1 MTKHETT
8 TRTPAISVETD
19 IENMAL
25 AITFAN
31 GNTLALTTAML
42 SVEVANHAMLHGL
55 KQKLVD
61 AAAISRNPDTGRSAT
76 IDDKEAAVREVFE
89 RIIGP
94 DGRWNKGRGDG
105 EGNTGGL
112 LLSALCQLYPTKT
125 TADLRAWLATKSNEQ
140 KKALRDTPKIA
151 SLMAEIKAAR
161 AKDNDTSTDAE
172 AQLRELEG

>member
-19 IENMAL
+19 TENMAL

-31 GNTLALTTAML
+31 GNILILTTDML
-42 SVEVANHAMLHGL
+42 SVEITNHALLHGL

-76 IDDKEAAVREVFE
+76 IDDKEAAVREVLE

-94 DGRWNKGRGDG
+94 DGRWNKGRGEG

-112 LLSALCQLYPTKT
+112 LLSALCQLYPAKT
-125 TADLRAWLATKSNEQ
+125 TADLRAWLATKSNDQ

-151 SLMAEIKAAR
+151 SIMAEIKAAR
-161 AKDNDTSTDAE
+161 AKDDDNAPDAD
-172 AQLRELEG
+172 AMLGELDD